1 MKPLITPTSP
11 KAHLRPRPVPERHP
25 VEALYQSAPTITQ
38 PSKPVRFWLLTLIA
52 ILAGALAGIGSWI
65 GITVIHARYPTHPLW
80 NRLGILSILEGE
92 TVTVR
97 YVERSEEDARRRYD
111 TVRKSLEAI
120 VVELY
125 DTAVEQQGDERFIVS
140 SSRKGAG
147 LVISNDGIIV
157 SSLASVDA
165 AKGARVLTSD
175 RSIGTVTTIGDD
187 MATSLRFSR
196 YASPPQSIRPAQFT
210 QTSDLFVGQQV
221 ALFQPTY
228 AAGGGLFAESTV
240 IAIHTAPSGE
250 GEPPVT
256 ASEVVQPQVRL
267 GNVPPSFVG
276 AAVATMSGNL
286 IGFLETRNEAA
297 LVVPLTSLQRILP
310 AVLKD
315 GVVDRPYLGVS
326 FIDLAVT
333 APTTPN
339 AKTPLTGAL
348 LASDSRH
355 GLAAVQAK
363 SPAASGGLVENDLIL
378 AVDNEELTARH
389 SLADAVLA
397 HDVGQSIVLT
407 VQRDGQER
415 SVQVTLGRLPSPTMS
430 PAP

>member
-11 KAHLRPRPVPERHP
+11 KAHIRSRSIPERHP
-25 VEALYQSAPTITQ
+25 VETLYQSAQTITQ

-52 ILAGALAGIGSWI
+52 VLAGALAGIGGWM
-65 GITVIHARYPTHPLW
+65 GMTVLHARYPTHPVW
-80 NRLGILSILEGE
+80 NRLGILSVLEGE

-111 TVRKSLEAI
+111 AVRKSLETT

-125 DTAVEQQGDERFIVS
+125 GTAALEQGDERFVAP
-140 SSRKGAG
+140 SSRKGVG
-147 LVISNDGIIV
+147 LIISNDGIII
-157 SSLASVDA
+157 SSRNSIDGAE
-165 AKGARVLTSD
+165 GARVLTSD

-187 MATSLRFSR
+187 PATSLRFGR
-196 YASPPQSIRPAQFT
+196 YASPPQSIRPAQFA
-210 QTSDLFVGQQV
+210 QTSDLFIGQQV
-221 ALFQPTY
+221 VLFQPTY
-228 AAGGGLFAESTV
+228 AAGEALFAESSI
-240 IAIHTAPSGE
+240 IAIRTAPAGE

-256 ASEVVQPQVRL
+256 VSEVVQPKIRL
-267 GNVPPSFVG
+267 GSVPPSFAG

-310 AVLKD
+310 SVLKD

-333 APTTPN
+333 APTTQN
-339 AKTPLTGAL
+339 ARTPLKGAL
-348 LASDSRH
+348 LKSDSRY
-355 GLAAVQAK
+355 GFAAIQAK
-363 SPAASGGLVENDLIL
+363 SPAASGGLVEDDIIL

-397 HDVGQSIVLT
+397 HDIGQSIVLT

-415 SVQVTLGRLPSPTMS
+415 SVPVTLGRLPSPTT
-430 PAP
+430 PQAP